1 MTKMPKDNIDQ
12 EDSVDQEENE
22 YTPEYFEFIKSS
34 VQDKTYF
41 KDAMTWYFFR
51 YVNPFC
57 ERTVLVFAAILALVV
72 LFFLSKMI
80 QSAFPLVEKI
90 PIIIPSGDQSVSFP
104 NLVPLKS
111 KKDTEIKTVD
121 EAVLKYLLG
130 VYVADREGFDYS
142 KAEVMDVNKKF
153 NRLKNTSSANE
164 YRQFQFFMSKDNPAS
179 PIHQFGKD
187 VVKKVKI
194 ESVKFPRVEPKDFA
208 EKAREFLNH
217 KMPTEVE
224 IRFSAQ
230 TIEHDI
236 DGLLV
241 ADLKEKFLVKIK
253 FHFSGIVKAKNNAPL
268 DFMVNEYKLYRV
280 K

>member
-1 MTKMPKDNIDQ
+1 MTKISEDNIDQ
-12 EDSVDQEENE
+12 EESE
-22 YTPEYFEFIKSS
+22 YSPEYFEFIKSS

-72 LFFLSKMI
+72 LFFLSQMI

-90 PIIIPSGDQSVSFP
+90 PIIIPSGDQSRYFP

-111 KKDTEIKTVD
+111 KKDTEVQTVD
-121 EAVLKYLLG
+121 EAVLKYLLS
-130 VYVADREGFDYS
+130 VYINDREGFDYS
-142 KAEVMDVNKKF
+142 KSEVMDLNNKF
-153 NRLKNTSSANE
+153 NRLKNTSSDNE
-164 YRQFQFFMSKDNPAS
+164 YRQFQFFMSKDNPTS

-187 VVKKVKI
+187 VVKKIKI

-208 EKAREFLNH
+208 EKAREFLNP
-217 KMPTEVE
+217 KIPTEVE
-224 IRFSAQ
+224 IRFSTQ

-241 ADLKEKFLVKIK
+241 GDLKEKFVVKIK
-253 FHFSGIVKAKNNAPL
+253 FAFSGIVKEKNKAPL
-268 DFMVNEYKLYRV
+268 DFMVNEYKLYKV
-280 K
+280 QQ